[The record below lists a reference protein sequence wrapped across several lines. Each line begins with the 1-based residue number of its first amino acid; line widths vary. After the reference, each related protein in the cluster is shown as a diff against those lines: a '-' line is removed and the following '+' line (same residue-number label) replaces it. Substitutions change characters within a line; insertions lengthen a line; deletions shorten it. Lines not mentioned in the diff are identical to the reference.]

1 MWLTQSIILKKKN
14 YILFG
19 GYYYGISKLKENV
32 RNGL

>member
-1 MWLTQSIILKKKN
+1 MLGIKPTKLRKKII

-32 RNGL
+32 